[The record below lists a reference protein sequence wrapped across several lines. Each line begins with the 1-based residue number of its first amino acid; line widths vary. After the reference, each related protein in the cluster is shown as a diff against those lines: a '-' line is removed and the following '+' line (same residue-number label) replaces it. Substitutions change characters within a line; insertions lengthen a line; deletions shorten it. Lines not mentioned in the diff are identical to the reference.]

1 VRRRKLIG
9 LGLALLAAAILAGCV
24 SISRPPEGT
33 TVVNP
38 TRVQAVI
45 STPTRNSDGSLTVK
59 PGDRQVKAEVRIDGA
74 LKDTIQ
80 APGGAANAISVDRSY
95 SLAPGSHTLVITGYE
110 VDGDT
115 SSDTRHFTVGSP
127 GAIKN
132 VVWIWFENHGV
143 SQARNVGEFKTLA
156 DSYGDATNFF
166 AHTHPSQPNYV
177 YATAGSTCG
186 ITSDA
191 LATCSADNIF
201 HQVGDSQWRS
211 YQESMPSNCDRTTS
225 GPSPVKHDPARIFT
239 NIDCASNDLP
249 LPSNPSFDRKF
260 TFVTPNL
267 CNDGHD
273 CSIQTA
279 SDFLASFTPKVLD
292 SPQYKAGNLL
302 YVITFDEDEF
312 TESNHIYT
320 AFVNEAS
327 RGKSVSTHY
336 DFCNLLATTEDL
348 LKVGRVGCA
357 VGAASMASAFGLRP
371 G

>member
-1 VRRRKLIG
+1 VLKGRKAIG
-9 LGLALLAAAILAGCV
+9 LCLALLVAALLGCV
-24 SISRPPEGT
+24 AISQAARGNHGDQPAPRASKLGRQPEQ
-33 TVVNP
+33 
-38 TRVQAVI
+38 QA
-45 STPTRNSDGSLTVK
+45 
-59 PGDRQVKAEVRIDGA
+59 
-74 LKDTIQ
+74 
-80 APGGAANAISVDRSY
+80 APGHRPRGRQRHH
-95 SLAPGSHTLVITGYE
+95 PGHPQ
-110 VDGDT
+110 
-115 SSDTRHFTVGSP
+115 RHGRPP
-127 GAIKN
+127 GAIRN

-156 DSYGDATNFF
+156 DSYGDATQFF

-177 YATAGSTCG
+177 YATAGDTCG

-211 YQESMPSNCDRTTS
+211 YQESMASNCDRTTS

-239 NIDCASNDLP
+239 NIDCAANDLP
-249 LPSNPSFDRKF
+249 LPANPSFDRKF

-267 CNDGHD
+267 CDDGHD

-279 SDFLASFTPKVLD
+279 SDFLASFTPKVLS

-302 YVITFDEDEF
+302 YVVTFDEDEF

-320 AFVNEAS
+320 ALVNEAS

-348 LKVGRVGCA
+348 LKVGRIGCA
-357 VGAASMASAFGLRP
+357 VGASSMANAFGLRP